1 MVNAIALRKMKD
13 PSKEFTAIRTQ
24 GTLGWIAAGLSIG
37 KLDREK
43 TLSLENTLIMTGAAS
58 IFLGLHSFFL
68 PNTPLHKDKNEKI
81 YLKSALGFE
90 SLVPLKYRSYVLFF
104 ITSVLVSIP
113 LAFYCQHA
121 NQFLN
126 ELGME
131 ATASKMA
138 LGQFSELLFLHVL
151 PFFLKQ
157 FGFKLTLI
165 IGLLGWGIC
174 YLLFAFGNIET
185 SSWML
190 FLELSSTGYTMIF
203 SLFRDKFIQMLKQEK
218 NSEVLHKGLLPL
230 PLTV

>member
-1 MVNAIALRKMKD
+1 M
-13 PSKEFTAIRTQ
+13 S
-24 GTLGWIAAGLSIG
+24 
-37 KLDREK
+37 
-43 TLSLENTLIMTGAAS
+43 GAAY
-58 IFLGLHSFFL
+58 IFLGLYSFFL

-90 SLVPLKYRSYVLFF
+90 SLVLLKYRSYVLFF

-165 IGLLGWGIC
+165 IGLLGWGIR

-190 FLELSSTGYTMIF
+190 FLGI
-203 SLFRDKFIQMLKQEK
+203 
-218 NSEVLHKGLLPL
+218 VLHGIYYDFFFVSGQIYTDAKAGKKIRSAAQGLI
-230 PLTV
+230 TSAT

>member
-1 MVNAIALRKMKD
+1 MMA
-13 PSKEFTAIRTQ
+13 
-24 GTLGWIAAGLSIG
+24 
-37 KLDREK
+37 
-43 TLSLENTLIMTGAAS
+43 GAAY
-58 IFLGLHSFFL
+58 ILLGLYSFFL
-68 PNTPLHKDKNEKI
+68 PNTPTHKDKNEKI
-81 YLKSALGFE
+81 NLKSLLELKSFALLE
-90 SLVPLKYRSYVLFF
+90 DRSYLLFF
-104 ITSVLVSIP
+104 ITSVLVYIP
-113 LAFYCQHA
+113 LAFFYQHA

-131 ATASKMA
+131 AAASKMA